1 MRNSLLANLITNVK
15 LKKIKLNNDIFF
27 PSNQSTNTINLINSN
42 NRFNNDQN
50 NLSIIDKRKIKSL
63 RYSFSK
69 NKRIQ
74 MPKLKEILRQTKNQG
89 NQSEIKFRNNSDIY
103 LPILSKNNNTN
114 NETFVIDNNHRE
126 RKIKILKKLILNGNQ
141 NLNKEIAINPVSL
154 KLDFSSKIIK
164 KRSKMK
170 EKFLQRV
177 QNYKKRLNEELLI
190 DYKHQ
195 NFSMNNTQNYLLDKE
210 NNAFNNTNIYSSSI
224 NNNVNKSNKVLSKYN
239 GKIKKAK
246 VFGYKNDFINL
257 NNLKIKKHLSSDE
270 TKNNN
275 FYTINIK

>member
-50 NLSIIDKRKIKSL
+50 NLSIINKRKIKSL
-63 RYSFSK
+63 KYSFSK

-114 NETFVIDNNHRE
+114 NETFVINNNHRE

-177 QNYKKRLNEELLI
+177 QNYKKRLNEELI

-239 GKIKKAK
+239 DKIKKAK

-257 NNLKIKKHLSSDE
+257 NNLKIKKHPFNDE

>member
-15 LKKIKLNNDIFF
+15 LKKIKLNNDIFS

-50 NLSIIDKRKIKSL
+50 NLSIINKRKIKSL
-63 RYSFSK
+63 KYSFSK

-103 LPILSKNNNTN
+103 LPILSKNNSTN
-114 NETFVIDNNHRE
+114 NETFVINNNHRE

-224 NNNVNKSNKVLSKYN
+224 NNNVNKSNKVLSNYH

-246 VFGYKNDFINL
+246 VFGYKNGFINL
-257 NNLKIKKHLSSDE
+257 NNLKNKKHLSSDE

>member
-63 RYSFSK
+63 KYSFSK

-103 LPILSKNNNTN
+103 LPILSKNSTN
-114 NETFVIDNNHRE
+114 NETFKINSNNQHE
-126 RKIKILKKLILNGNQ
+126 RKIKILKKLMLNNTQNQ
-141 NLNKEIAINPVSL
+141 KNEIAINPVSL
-154 KLDFSSKIIK
+154 NFDISSKTIK
-164 KRSKMK
+164 RKSK
-170 EKFLQRV
+170 L
-177 QNYKKRLNEELLI
+177 
-190 DYKHQ
+190 
-195 NFSMNNTQNYLLDKE
+195 
-210 NNAFNNTNIYSSSI
+210 
-224 NNNVNKSNKVLSKYN
+224 
-239 GKIKKAK
+239 KAK
-246 VFGYKNDFINL
+246 FFKLMKN
-257 NNLKIKKHLSSDE
+257 
-270 TKNNN
+270 
-275 FYTINIK
+275 

>member
-27 PSNQSTNTINLINSN
+27 PSNKSTNTINLINSN

-50 NLSIIDKRKIKSL
+50 NLSIINKRKIKSL
-63 RYSFSK
+63 KYSFSK

-114 NETFVIDNNHRE
+114 NETFVINNNHRE

-177 QNYKKRLNEELLI
+177 QNYKKRLNEELI

-239 GKIKKAK
+239 DKIKKAK
-246 VFGYKNDFINL
+246 VFGYKNGFINL

>member
-50 NLSIIDKRKIKSL
+50 NLSIINKRKIKSL

-74 MPKLKEILRQTKNQG
+74 MPKLKGILSQTKNQG

-114 NETFVIDNNHRE
+114 NETFVINNNHRG

-154 KLDFSSKIIK
+154 KLDF
-164 KRSKMK
+164 
-170 EKFLQRV
+170 
-177 QNYKKRLNEELLI
+177 
-190 DYKHQ
+190 
-195 NFSMNNTQNYLLDKE
+195 
-210 NNAFNNTNIYSSSI
+210 
-224 NNNVNKSNKVLSKYN
+224 
-239 GKIKKAK
+239 
-246 VFGYKNDFINL
+246 
-257 NNLKIKKHLSSDE
+257 
-270 TKNNN
+270 
-275 FYTINIK
+275 

>member
-1 MRNSLLANLITNVK
+1 MRNSLIANLITNVK

-74 MPKLKEILRQTKNQG
+74 MPKLKEILKQTKNQG

-126 RKIKILKKLILNGNQ
+126 RKIKILKKLILNSNQ

-177 QNYKKRLNEELLI
+177 QNYKKRLNEELI

-195 NFSMNNTQNYLLDKE
+195 NFSLNNTQNYLLDKE
-210 NNAFNNTNIYSSSI
+210 NNTFNNTNIYSSSI

-239 GKIKKAK
+239 DKIKKAK

>member
-1 MRNSLLANLITNVK
+1 
-15 LKKIKLNNDIFF
+15 
-27 PSNQSTNTINLINSN
+27 
-42 NRFNNDQN
+42 
-50 NLSIIDKRKIKSL
+50 
-63 RYSFSK
+63 
-69 NKRIQ
+69 
-74 MPKLKEILRQTKNQG
+74 MPKLKGILSQTKNQG

-114 NETFVIDNNHRE
+114 NETFVINNNHRE

-210 NNAFNNTNIYSSSI
+210 NNAFNNTNIYSSSV

-246 VFGYKNDFINL
+246 VFGYKNGFINL